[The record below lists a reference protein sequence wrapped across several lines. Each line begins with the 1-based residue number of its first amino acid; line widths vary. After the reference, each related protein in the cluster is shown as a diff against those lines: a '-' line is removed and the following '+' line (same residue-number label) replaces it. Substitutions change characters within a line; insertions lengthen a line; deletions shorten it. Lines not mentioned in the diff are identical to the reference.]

1 MKAASM
7 CQKLVLVLSIK
18 RKVLLIKIINTKKA
32 PAMQTKR
39 WKIYRDMGETK
50 KFKRIV
56 LYPLTTISVVV
67 LNNSKINQKTSKQ
80 FIIKN
85 LPDVRFIFSNNLKI
99 KIYK

>member
-1 MKAASM
+1 
-7 CQKLVLVLSIK
+7 
-18 RKVLLIKIINTKKA
+18 
-32 PAMQTKR
+32 MQTKR